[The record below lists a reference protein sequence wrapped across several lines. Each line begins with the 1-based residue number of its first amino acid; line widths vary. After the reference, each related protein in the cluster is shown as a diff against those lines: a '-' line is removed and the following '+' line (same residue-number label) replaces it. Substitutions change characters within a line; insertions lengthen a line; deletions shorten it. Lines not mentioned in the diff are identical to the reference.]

1 MHRRMFTNRLYND
14 MWLTHSLRIAC
25 YVLGVGA
32 SMDCGSNEP
41 VCLLL
46 SWLSSNSHALKQIL
60 ELVDGIWNE
69 AGGQIIRFLREHGE
83 KLVAIASFSFAVYR
97 WWIYRE
103 RILHKRLEEYIRESD
118 ARLVPASAQTVEA
131 ILRPGRTAALPQPA
145 FAMELR
151 DILARTGW
159 LSLVRLSSVERQAER
174 KLASALRGI
183 RRRQQIARAAE
194 QSLLEQQAQVHL
206 LAGAIAA
213 SRARRKSDRAQA
225 SRDDHAALREFR
237 FTTHDRDAV
246 AKECEAFQLL
256 RLGKRTETKQAYGD
270 LEGIAVHLPDARER
284 DLTMARAK
292 RFHAQIL
299 QIEAG
304 DAGSLNAWALIAN
317 NNNLLCA
324 VRLRGRYGDFVEWEA
339 IEQAEIHFVAAWVAH
354 MLGYVQE
361 EPAHLSR
368 AETWYGGILAQLPKR
383 AWLVPVAKKALR
395 EEAREGLRRVERAK
409 AGDYDKRWLLI

>member
-1 MHRRMFTNRLYND
+1 
-14 MWLTHSLRIAC
+14 
-25 YVLGVGA
+25 
-32 SMDCGSNEP
+32 MDCGSNEP
-41 VCLLL
+41 LCQLL
-46 SWLSSNSHALKQIL
+46 SWLSNNPHALKQIL
-60 ELVDGIWNE
+60 ELVDGLWNQ
-69 AGGQIIRFLREHGE
+69 AGGQLIKFLREHGE

-103 RILHKRLEEYIRESD
+103 RILHKRLEEYMRESD
-118 ARLVPASAQTVEA
+118 ARLAPASAQTVEA

-145 FAMELR
+145 FAIELH

-174 KLASALRGI
+174 RLAKALRGI

-194 QSLLEQQAQVHL
+194 QSLLEQQTQVHM
-206 LAGAIAA
+206 LAGAIAT
-213 SRARRKSDRAQA
+213 SRARRQSDRTRA

-237 FTTHDRDAV
+237 KVLEFPTHDRDAV

-256 RLGKRTETKQAYGD
+256 RLGKRIEAKQAYQD
-270 LEGIAVHLPDARER
+270 LESIAVHLPGARER
-284 DLTMARAK
+284 DLTIARAK
-292 RFHAQIL
+292 RFQAQIL

-304 DAGSLNAWALIAN
+304 DARSLNAWTAIAGST
-317 NNNLLCA
+317 NLYCA

-354 MLGYVQE
+354 MNDYVQE

-368 AETWYGGILAQLPKR
+368 AETWYGSILAALPKR

-395 EEAREGLRRVERAK
+395 EEAHAGLRRVERAK
-409 AGDYDKRWLLI
+409 AGDYDKQWLLV